1 MAFNN
6 YNQNNNNG
14 QSGEQKRTNFPLG
27 RVFGANGRLE
37 LTVWL
42 ADTGVRMTLM
52 IKQVAG
58 TDPSTG
64 KPMFEQRKASEL
76 PRFYLNASHMRALID
91 VFEECKGNYSN
102 LNIVIDKGQNGGK
115 FTIVS
120 NGSNIDMSIT
130 GTKQGDRS
138 VTLESVSV
146 GSINKS
152 SNLELFIDFLKI
164 AYKKALIQK
173 LDPEEFGFVA
183 GNGSDEEA
191 PF

>member
-1 MAFNN
+1 MAFSN

-14 QSGEQKRTNFPLG
+14 QSGEQKKTNFKLG
-27 RVFGANGRLE
+27 RVYGSNGRLD

-52 IKQVAG
+52 ITQAVG
-58 TDPSTG
+58 TDPSNG
-64 KPMFEQRKASEL
+64 KPMFEQRKPSEL

-91 VFEECKGNYSN
+91 VFEEYKGNFTN
-102 LNIVIDKGQNGGK
+102 LSVVIDKGQNGGK
-115 FTIVS
+115 FTITS
-120 NGSNIDMSIT
+120 NGSNVEMSIT

-138 VTLESVSV
+138 ITLESVSV
-146 GSINKS
+146 GPVNKA
-152 SNLELFIDFLKI
+152 SNLEVFIDLLKI

-173 LDPEEFGFVA
+173 LDPDEFSFVA
-183 GNGSDEEA
+183 GNGSDEDA